1 MFLNLLKIFGSG
13 LYKFFIS
20 LRRRITCIICIVCL
34 FLIIVPTLP
43 TIVAHFYLL
52 FLPSSGACSE
62 YNFEKDS
69 NGNFRFYSTFWID
82 LPHSISASRD
92 LSYSAYLFRL
102 EYISISDMQLTEQFF
117 LSTSRHK
124 KLEHLYLNGCQFESH
139 WLSHLSACKNIG
151 SIFVLNCKSNISPQ
165 RNIIRSIEKNQEL
178 NHLVLMNV
186 EITEDDIISLNKLTN
201 LSNLVLSSCTFQTN
215 QTAEELCDFVVNK
228 AVNMLGIRLV
238 GVPATEKYLQ
248 AIIDKP
254 TLDNVHIEN
263 NSITD
268 EIISNIKIPTGQMKD
283 ITIKSNSISDV
294 GLLKIHIEPNIF
306 LTLED
311 TTITETAW
319 NNFLQANPTIEDCF
333 YRKDKV
339 TIKHR

>member
-1 MFLNLLKIFGSG
+1 
-13 LYKFFIS
+13 
-20 LRRRITCIICIVCL
+20 
-34 FLIIVPTLP
+34 
-43 TIVAHFYLL
+43 
-52 FLPSSGACSE
+52 
-62 YNFEKDS
+62 
-69 NGNFRFYSTFWID
+69 
-82 LPHSISASRD
+82 
-92 LSYSAYLFRL
+92 
-102 EYISISDMQLTEQFF
+102 MQLTEQFF
-117 LSTSRHK
+117 LSTARHK
-124 KLEHLYLNGCQFESH
+124 KLDHLSLRGCQFESH

-151 SIFVLNCKSNISPQ
+151 SIFILNYKNNISPQ

-228 AVNMLGIRLV
+228 AVNLLGMRLV
-238 GVPATEKYLQ
+238 GVPTTEKYLQ

-254 TLDNVHIEN
+254 ILQNIHIEN
-263 NSITD
+263 NAITD
-268 EIISNIKIPTGQMKD
+268 EIISNIKIPPGQMKD
-283 ITIKSNSISDV
+283 ITIKSNSISDA

-311 TTITETAW
+311 TTITEATW
-319 NNFLQANPTIEDCF
+319 NNFLQANPMIEDCF

-339 TIKHR
+339 TIRHKR